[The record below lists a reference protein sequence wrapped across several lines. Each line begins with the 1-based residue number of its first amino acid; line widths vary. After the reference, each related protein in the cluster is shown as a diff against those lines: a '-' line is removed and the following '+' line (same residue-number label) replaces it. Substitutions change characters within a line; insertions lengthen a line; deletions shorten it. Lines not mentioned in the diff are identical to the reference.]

1 MAGLAWSPNQQ
12 KLAIATAD
20 RHILLYDDAGE
31 RRDKFS
37 TKPANAAN
45 GKNSYVIRGL
55 AFSPDS
61 TKLAVGQSDS
71 IVYVYKLGESWNDK
85 KVICNKFPQAGA
97 VTALIWL
104 ATGAIVA
111 GKWMPPIE
119 LIVLCNLCV
128 LQAWRMAK
136 CAPCT
141 ARATSRRASTAAT
154 ASASRWQRTPRA
166 MASSAATT
174 MAPSYAT
181 I

>member
-37 TKPANAAN
+37 TKPANPAN

-104 ATGAIVA
+104 TTGAIVA
-111 GKWMPPIE
+111 GK
-119 LIVLCNLCV
+119 
-128 LQAWRMAK
+128 
-136 CAPCT
+136 
-141 ARATSRRASTAAT
+141 
-154 ASASRWQRTPRA
+154 
-166 MASSAATT
+166 
-174 MAPSYAT
+174 
-181 I
+181 